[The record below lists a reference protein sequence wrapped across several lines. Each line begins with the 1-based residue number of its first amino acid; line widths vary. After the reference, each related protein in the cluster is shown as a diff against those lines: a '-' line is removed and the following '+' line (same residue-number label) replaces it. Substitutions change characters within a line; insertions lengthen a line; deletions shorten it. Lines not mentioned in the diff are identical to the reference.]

1 MKIFLAFFFLS
12 LFILKSYSQESK
24 HIRQID
30 SLVKSINIK
39 SNLLSKTI
47 NDTAWLGYA
56 NGPRVIGHYFTLMF
70 QFKTSKPAQLVK
82 LTREKINYYYY
93 LNELVNVE
101 DNTDKPITLYF
112 RNGQLIY
119 SKTAQINSAF
129 LTKYHLSF
137 AKRFLDKFLENVEPK

>member
-1 MKIFLAFFFLS
+1 
-12 LFILKSYSQESK
+12 
-24 HIRQID
+24 
-30 SLVKSINIK
+30 
-39 SNLLSKTI
+39 
-47 NDTAWLGYA
+47 
-56 NGPRVIGHYFTLMF
+56 MF
-70 QFKTSKPAQLVK
+70 HFKNSKPAQLVK

-129 LTKYHLSF
+129 LTKHHLSF